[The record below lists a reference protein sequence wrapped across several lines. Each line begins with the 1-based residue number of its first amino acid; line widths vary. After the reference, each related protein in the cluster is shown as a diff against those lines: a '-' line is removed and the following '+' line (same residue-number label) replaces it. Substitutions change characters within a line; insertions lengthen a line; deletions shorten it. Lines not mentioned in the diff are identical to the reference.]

1 MWFTGVAG
9 ITGVRVIGTVELKK
23 LQLRFREVGGI
34 LTQLFGYLSAQ
45 IVTSDFDVLNLTSLT
60 RPEISQ
66 GICRFFLIDHCC
78 AFSFQNWTKKS
89 SPLQGRGTNRS
100 PRYHPGSL
108 TLHDVNLDEYTKHSS
123 L

>member
-66 GICRFFLIDHCC
+66 GICRFFLIDHCWT
-78 AFSFQNWTKKS
+78 FSFQNWTKKIL
-89 SPLQGRGTNRS
+89 SPAGARNKPVSAVPPWFVDTSRCQ
-100 PRYHPGSL
+100 P
-108 TLHDVNLDEYTKHSS
+108 
-123 L
+123 